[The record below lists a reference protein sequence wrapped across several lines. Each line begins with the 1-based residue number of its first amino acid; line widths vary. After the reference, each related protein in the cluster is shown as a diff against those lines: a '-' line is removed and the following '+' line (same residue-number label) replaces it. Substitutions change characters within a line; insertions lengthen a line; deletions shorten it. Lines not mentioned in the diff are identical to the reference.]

1 MFIHPSFPLKSGQ
14 LCRTCDAM
22 TNYLALIFS
31 CACFLF
37 ASCGSTMNDYR
48 STNEKVEELE
58 AIVMPGMLRA
68 VIEIPAGTVEKRQFD
83 AATNTFPVDSR
94 DGVPRRIA
102 FLPYPANYGFIP
114 GTKMNKEE
122 GGDGD
127 AVDVFVIC
135 GAVPSGTV
143 MVVEPI
149 GIIELLD
156 AGERDDKVIA
166 LPLDSS
172 LRTIEADDI
181 HELPQAA
188 KDILVT
194 WLLNYDPVDG
204 AELIAVKG
212 KADALAAVERWV
224 MK

>member
-1 MFIHPSFPLKSGQ
+1 MRNAWTLLLPLVMG
-14 LCRTCDAM
+14 CATPPM
-22 TNYLALIFS
+22 NNLA
-31 CACFLF
+31 
-37 ASCGSTMNDYR
+37 
-48 STNEKVEELE
+48 ELP
-58 AIVMPGMLRA
+58 AVVRPGILRA
-68 VIEIPAGTVEKRQFD
+68 VIEIPAGTVEKRQYD
-83 AATNTFPVDSR
+83 EASNTFPIDLR
-94 DGVPRRIA
+94 NGIPRRIA

-143 MVVEPI
+143 MEVEPI

-156 AGERDDKVIA
+156 AGERDDKLIA
-166 LPLDSS
+166 LPVDPQ
-172 LRTIEADDI
+172 LRTVEADDI
-181 HELPQAA
+181 DELPEAA
-188 KDILVT
+188 RDILVT

-212 KADALAAVERWV
+212 KADALATVERWLIR
-224 MK
+224 

>member
-1 MFIHPSFPLKSGQ
+1 
-14 LCRTCDAM
+14 
-22 TNYLALIFS
+22 
-31 CACFLF
+31 
-37 ASCGSTMNDYR
+37 MNDHR
-48 STNEKVEELE
+48 STADHLDELP

-68 VIEIPAGTVEKRQFD
+68 VIEIPAGTVEKRQYD
-83 AATNTFPVDSR
+83 PATNTFPIDER
-94 DGVPRRIA
+94 NGVPRRIA

-156 AGERDDKVIA
+156 AGERDDKLIA
-166 LPLDSS
+166 LPVDSE

-188 KDILVT
+188 QDILVT
-194 WLLNYDPVDG
+194 W
-204 AELIAVKG
+204 
-212 KADALAAVERWV
+212 
-224 MK
+224 